1 MSRII
6 NLTKNMV
13 TIVDEED
20 YEWLNQYKWCI
31 GKGSGNK
38 CYAVRRNKN
47 LKPNKVRM
55 HREIMNLQHAN
66 NLEVDHINGDTLDN
80 RKSNLRI
87 CTHKDNTRNKKIQ
100 SNNTSG
106 FNGVSFTGRENKWR
120 SYIVIDQK
128 QKSLGYFNSKE
139 EAAKAYNEA
148 AKKYFG
154 EFAKLNTIEEYMK

>member
-1 MSRII
+1 MSKII
-6 NLTKNMV
+6 NLTKNMIA
-13 TIVDEED
+13 IVDEED
-20 YEWLNQYKWCI
+20 YEWLNQYKWCVA
-31 GKGSGNK
+31 KGSDNK

-47 LKPNKVRM
+47 LKPNKIRM
-55 HREIMNLQHAN
+55 HREIMNLQHDN

-87 CTHKDNTRNKKIQ
+87 CIHKDNLRNRKIQ

-106 FNGVSFTGRENKWR
+106 FNGVSFTKRENKWR

-128 QKSLGYFNSKE
+128 QKSLGSFDSKE

-154 EFAKLNTIEEYMK
+154 EFAKLNIVEKEK